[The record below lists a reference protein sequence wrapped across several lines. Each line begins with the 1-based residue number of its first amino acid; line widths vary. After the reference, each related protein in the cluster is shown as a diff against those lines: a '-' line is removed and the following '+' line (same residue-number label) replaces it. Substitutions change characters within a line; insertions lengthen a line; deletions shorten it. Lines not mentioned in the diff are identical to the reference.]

1 MSGERDEQ
9 TFRAASNLAL
19 VLSRS
24 REHQVEAKE
33 LLRKVIPLSRR
44 VQGEDHFYTLKM
56 QWTYGDVLSSAPG
69 ATREDCLEAEKIL
82 EKVFGR
88 YKRMLGENHPYTKT
102 CESQLA
108 SARMM
113 ARMRSQF
120 G

>member
-1 MSGERDEQ
+1 M
-9 TFRAASNLAL
+9 AP
-19 VLSRS
+19 VVISRS

>member
-1 MSGERDEQ
+1 M
-9 TFRAASNLAL
+9 
-19 VLSRS
+19 
-24 REHQVEAKE
+24 VEAKE

-56 QWTYGDVLSSAPG
+56 QWTYGDVLSTAPD
-69 ATREDCLEAEKIL
+69 ATREDCLEAEKLL

-88 YKRMLGENHPYTKT
+88 YRRMLGENHPYTKT

-108 SARMM
+108 SARRM
-113 ARMRSQF
+113 ARIRSHF

>member
-1 MSGERDEQ
+1 MRPV
-9 TFRAASNLAL
+9 AS
-19 VLSRS
+19 
-24 REHQVEAKE
+24 
-33 LLRKVIPLSRR
+33 SRR
-44 VQGEDHFYTLKM
+44 RHASAQRRDPQSKLGSLCVVGHEGDDHFYTLKM
-56 QWTYGDVLSSAPG
+56 QWTYGDCLATAPG
-69 ATREDCLEAEKIL
+69 ATPEDCLEAVNLL

-88 YKRMLGENHPYTKT
+88 YRRMLGENHPYTKA